1 MRLGVW
7 AMVFLL
13 CWWVIGPVPL
23 EKQEVKGASPK
34 VHHQEVSGKKWKG
47 IESNAV
53 FGRETEEGKTVVFGV
68 GPTAKKAESK
78 SDKKEIKGAEQDL
91 QKKPQRKE
99 AKASPEPRKDDGKKG
114 GDGRKDDKKR
124 PVLYFNGPRDKKRV
138 ALTFDDGPD
147 WRYTDSILDILKRE
161 KVRAT
166 FFLVGRMAEQ
176 RPDLVLRMVREG
188 HVVANHSWNHPNL
201 TRLDSRRMSEE
212 VDRTNRLISEITG
225 RSPKLF
231 RAPYG
236 NLDRRVE
243 EMICERDM
251 IIVHWN
257 VDTRDWAGR
266 PTDRIVWTVRQQA
279 GPGAVILQHT
289 AGRNL
294 DNTVKA
300 LPRIIADLKK
310 RGYEMVTVPELLGVP
325 AYKEEAGRQGS
336 LGAVR

>member
-1 MRLGVW
+1 MRKGVW
-7 AMVFLL
+7 AMVLLL

-23 EKQEVKGASPK
+23 ENQVVDGSQSQPGVDHREVL
-34 VHHQEVSGKKWKG
+34 EKKLKRLDSQTAVLG
-47 IESNAV
+47 TEPAAEQTAV
-53 FGRETEEGKTVVFGV
+53 FGMKPSAEKKKSEAEKKKIV
-68 GPTAKKAESK
+68 AEKKKSEKAEPK
-78 SDKKEIKGAEQDL
+78 RQKEPEK
-91 QKKPQRKE
+91 KKPADTSDR
-99 AKASPEPRKDDGKKG
+99 RTVDGK
-114 GDGRKDDKKR
+114 RSA
-124 PVLYFNGPRDKKRV
+124 LYFHGPRDKKRV

-147 WRYTDSILDILKRE
+147 WRYTSRILDILKRE

-176 RPDLVLRMVREG
+176 RPDLVRRMVREG

-201 TRLDSRRMSEE
+201 ARLDSRRVRRE
-212 VDRTNRLISEITG
+212 VDRTNRVIKEITG

-236 NLDRRVE
+236 SLDRRVE
-243 EMICERDM
+243 RLIRKRGM

-257 VDTRDWAGR
+257 VDTRDWDGR
-266 PTDRIVWTVRQQA
+266 SSDRIIRTVRQQA
-279 GPGAVILQHT
+279 GPGSVILQHT

-300 LPRIIADLKK
+300 LPRMIADLKK
-310 RGYEMVTVPELLGVP
+310 RGYEMVTVPELLEVP
-325 AYKEEAGRQGS
+325 AYEEDAGKRGS